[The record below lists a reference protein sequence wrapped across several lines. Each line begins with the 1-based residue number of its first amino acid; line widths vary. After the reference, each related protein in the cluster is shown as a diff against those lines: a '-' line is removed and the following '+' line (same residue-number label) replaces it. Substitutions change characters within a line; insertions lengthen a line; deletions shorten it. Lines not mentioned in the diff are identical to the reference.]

1 MPSLVTA
8 AQLASSTVFGALPPT
23 ALEQLAAL
31 MQRRSYKRGQVIFHQ
46 DDPGTAAYVIESGC
60 VKVVLLSAEGDEVVL
75 RVLTSGEVFGEL
87 ALLTGRPRSAS
98 VIAVEDTVADTLD
111 RNALLGFLSQHPE
124 AAMPIFR
131 VLADLVHRLT
141 EQVEDLAL
149 LDVPRRLERKL
160 LELAD
165 SYGQETPAGIR
176 IDVRLNQSELASMI
190 GTSRVS
196 VNNHLSSLVRRGIIT
211 REGQRI
217 VLRRPEALRP
227 HA

>member
-1 MPSLVTA
+1 MRSPVTA
-8 AQLASSTVFGALPPT
+8 AQLASSSVFGALSPDT
-23 ALEQLAAL
+23 LEQLAGL
-31 MQRRSYKRGQVIFHQ
+31 MQRRAYKRGQVVFHQ
-46 DDPGTAAYVIESGC
+46 DDPGSAAYVIETGC
-60 VKVVLLSAEGDEVVL
+60 VKIVLISAEGEEVVL
-75 RVLTSGEVFGEL
+75 RVLSSGEVFGEL

-98 VIAVEDTVADTLD
+98 VVAVEDTVAHTLE
-111 RNALLGFLSQHPE
+111 RNAFLSFLQQHPD

-131 VLADLVHRLT
+131 VLVDLIHHLT

-165 SYGQETPAGIR
+165 TYGQQTPDGIR

-196 VNNHLSSLVRRGIIT
+196 VNNYLSSLERRGIIG
-211 REGQRI
+211 RDGQRI
-217 VLRRPEALRP
+217 VLRRPEALRQQ
-227 HA
+227 A